1 MDLLFANCAHGP
13 LELVLEFMGQDRQ
26 VCLALVCA
34 EALEAVSQTRVGLTA
49 RRDTL
54 YFLSTESLCTFAADA
69 LGLLEVKDVC
79 TLAAKHGHL
88 AALKVLRGKG
98 CEWDKNT
105 CAAAAKGGHLDVLK
119 WLRLPNKPEG
129 QCEWGVSTCWAA
141 AKGGHLDVLK
151 WLRLPN
157 KVEGQCEWSEDMCS
171 NNASGPNAPSIR
183 AWISSQAD

>member
-1 MDLLFANCAHGP
+1 MDLLFANDAHGP

-69 LGLLEVKDVC
+69 LGLLEVKGVC

-88 AALKVLRGKG
+88 AALKVLRRNG
-98 CEWDKNT
+98 CEWNWLT
-105 CAAAAKGGHLDVLK
+105 CQDAAREGHLDVLK
-119 WLRLPNKPEG
+119 WLRLPDKPEG
-129 QCEWGVSTCWAA
+129 QCEWNWRTCSDIA
-141 AKGGHLDVLK
+141 
-151 WLRLPN
+151 
-157 KVEGQCEWSEDMCS
+157 SER
-171 NNASGPNAPSIR
+171 NAPSIR
-183 AWISSQAD
+183 AWISNQADSMGE

>member
-1 MDLLFANCAHGP
+1 MDLLFANDAHGP

-69 LGLLEVKDVC
+69 LGLLEVKGVC

-88 AALKVLRGKG
+88 AALKILRRKG
-98 CEWDKNT
+98 CEWDETT
-105 CAAAAKGGHLDVLK
+105 CWAAAGEGHLDVLK
-119 WLRLPNKPEG
+119 WLRLPDKPEG
-129 QCEWGVSTCWAA
+129 QCEWNWRTCS
-141 AKGGHLDVLK
+141 DI
-151 WLRLPN
+151 
-157 KVEGQCEWSEDMCS
+157 
-171 NNASGPNAPSIR
+171 ASGVNAPSIR
-183 AWISSQAD
+183 AWISNQADSMGE